1 MENKLTEE
9 QALANLAFVV
19 ENQFKGTRAE
29 HIALQE
35 SLELLK
41 NSICKC
47 EKSTK
52 EIIVESEK

>member
-1 MENKLTEE
+1 MENKLTTE
-9 QALANLAFVV
+9 QALNNLAFVV
-19 ENQFKGTRAE
+19 ESQFKGTRGE

-47 EKSTK
+47 ASKGELLPEKND
-52 EIIVESEK
+52 